1 MDPWKNASPRNDECQ
16 GSHSM
21 NAPNDS
27 VRSAAVEHVPIGLKT
42 AFRTCLVLL
51 CLALGALPLAL
62 LPLFSISEFFR
73 FQSLLF
79 FFPAAFVG
87 LALVI
92 LVWAQRQLAAF
103 APQAAPLNAVA
114 LGDHESGVPG
124 DHEIMDEQVK
134 ALKQQLYHAQKVVS
148 VGQIAGEVV
157 HEINNPL
164 AIIDSQ
170 SGVIRDMLD
179 PSLGLDA
186 SPENIRKE
194 LDEIDKAVKRA
205 RGITH
210 KVLSF
215 VRKTE
220 PRLQES
226 DVNQLLDD
234 VVSGMKEKEFAHSGI
249 HIVRE
254 YGRLPKLLLDP
265 DLIQQMFLNLLN
277 NAGDAME
284 DGGELTLRTAVED
297 GRVLVSV
304 ADTGHGMSPEQL
316 EQCFNP
322 FFSTKKPGK
331 GTGLGLPICRNIAED
346 LGGTI
351 EVRSTPGQGTVFSL
365 SLPMPGNDPGVD
377 TDRNRSRT

>member
-1 MDPWKNASPRNDECQ
+1 MMMPKMESWTKAAPRHDERR
-16 GSHSM
+16 GAHSM
-21 NAPNDS
+21 NAPNES
-27 VRSAAVEHVPIGLKT
+27 VRSTALEHVPIGLKT
-42 AFRTCLVLL
+42 TFRTCFVLL
-51 CLALGALPLAL
+51 CLALGAFLLAFLSSIPVSDL
-62 LPLFSISEFFR
+62 LR
-73 FQSLLF
+73 FPSLLVF
-79 FFPAAFVG
+79 LSTAFVG
-87 LALVI
+87 IVLII
-92 LVWAQRQLAAF
+92 LVRSQRLLDALASQP
-103 APQAAPLNAVA
+103 APHNAAEPAGNDSAV
-114 LGDHESGVPG
+114 
-124 DHEIMDEQVK
+124 MDEQVK

-186 SPENIRKE
+186 SPESIRKE

-215 VRKTE
+215 VRRTE
-220 PRLQES
+220 PMLQES
-226 DVNQLLDD
+226 DLNQLLDG
-234 VVSGMKEKEFAHSGI
+234 VVSGMKEKEFSLSGI
-249 HIVRE
+249 KITKE
-254 YGRLPKLLLDP
+254 YAQLPKLLLDP
-265 DLIQQMFLNLLN
+265 DLIQQVFLNLLN

-284 DGGELTLRTAVED
+284 DGGELTLRTAVDD

-346 LGGTI
+346 LGGAI
-351 EVRSTPGQGTVFSL
+351 EARSTPGQGTVFSL
-365 SLPMPGNDPGVD
+365 LLPIPGNGPGVD
-377 TDRNRSRT
+377 RDRE

>member
-1 MDPWKNASPRNDECQ
+1 MMPKTEIQTKAASRYEERQ
-16 GSHSM
+16 GAHSM
-21 NAPNDS
+21 NAPNES
-27 VRSAAVEHVPIGLKT
+27 VRSTALEHVPIGLKT
-42 AFRTCLVLL
+42 AFRTCFVLL
-51 CLALGALPLAL
+51 CLALGAFLLAFLSSIPVSDL
-62 LPLFSISEFFR
+62 LR
-73 FQSLLF
+73 FPSLLF
-79 FFPAAFVG
+79 LLSAAFVG
-87 LALVI
+87 IALIILARS
-92 LVWAQRQLAAF
+92 QRLLDVLASQP
-103 APQAAPLNAVA
+103 APHTAAEPAGNDSAV
-114 LGDHESGVPG
+114 
-124 DHEIMDEQVK
+124 MDEQVK

-186 SPENIRKE
+186 SPEFIRKE
-194 LDEIDKAVKRA
+194 LDEIDKAVRRA

-226 DVNQLLDD
+226 DLNQLLDD
-234 VVSGMKEKEFAHSGI
+234 VVSGMKEKEFSLSGI
-249 HIVRE
+249 KISKE
-254 YGRLPKLLLDP
+254 YTQLPKLKLDP
-265 DLIQQMFLNLLN
+265 DLVQQVFLNLLN

-284 DGGELTLRTAVED
+284 DGGQLTLRTVLEGD
-297 GRVLVSV
+297 RVRVSV
-304 ADTGHGMSPEQL
+304 EDTGHGMTPEQL

-322 FFSTKKPGK
+322 FFSTKKVGK
-331 GTGLGLPICRNIAED
+331 GTGLGLPICKNIVED

-351 EVRSTPGQGTVFSL
+351 DVRSTPGQGTVFSL
-365 SLPMPGNDPGVD
+365 MLPIPGNGPGVD
-377 TDRNRSRT
+377 RDRE